1 MKGQKAPG
9 GAKKEQASPNKRRVC
24 ELTVPGRLED
34 LATICEFVG
43 QAAQQAGASKRAIF
57 DIQLAVDE
65 ACTNIIEHAYGGDGG
80 EICLRCECD
89 GDDFEVVIRDQGRPF
104 DPQAVPKPD
113 VKAELDKRQ
122 EGGLGV
128 YFMRCL
134 MDEVRFRFD
143 PQSNELRMV
152 KRLKGGDQGSRK
164 SGDREIRESGKQ
176 GIRTQRGAC
185 FPDSLIP

>member
-9 GAKKEQASPNKRRVC
+9 GAKKEQASPNKSRAC
-24 ELTVPGRLED
+24 ELTVPGRLEN

-57 DIQLAVDE
+57 DIKLAVDK

-89 GDDFEVVIRDQGRPF
+89 GDNFEVVIQDHGRPF

-113 VKAELDKRQ
+113 VQAELDRRQ
-122 EGGLGV
+122 EGGLGLH
-128 YFMRCL
+128 FMRCL
-134 MDEVRFRFD
+134 MDEVHFRFD
-143 PQSNELRMV
+143 HQRNELRMV
-152 KRLKGGDQGSRK
+152 KHLQ
-164 SGDREIRESGKQ
+164 EGKQ
-176 GIRTQRGAC
+176 GKQEIRRAGNQEIRQPGNQDAKR
-185 FPDSLIP
+185 SLLP

>member
-1 MKGQKAPG
+1 MKGKKAPR
-9 GAKKEQASPNKRRVC
+9 GAKREQASPNKRRVC

-43 QAAQQAGASKRAIF
+43 QAAKQAGASKRTIF

-65 ACTNIIEHAYGGDGG
+65 ACTNIIEHAYGGSGG

-89 GDDFEVVIRDQGRPF
+89 GNDFEVIIRDHGQPF
-104 DPQAVPKPD
+104 DPQAVATPD
-113 VKAELDKRQ
+113 VEAELDKRQ
-122 EGGLGV
+122 EGGLGM

-143 PQSNELRMV
+143 PQSNELRMI
-152 KRLKGGDQGSRK
+152 KHLKKEKQGNQ
-164 SGDREIRESGKQ
+164 EISDQ
-176 GIRTQRGAC
+176 GIRT
-185 FPDSLIP
+185 

>member
-1 MKGQKAPG
+1 MKGQKASRS
-9 GAKKEQASPNKRRVC
+9 AKKEQASQDKRRVC

-43 QAAQQAGASKRAIF
+43 QAAKQAGASKRATF

-65 ACTNIIEHAYGGDGG
+65 ACTNIIEHAYGGSGG

-89 GDDFEVVIRDQGRPF
+89 GNDFEVVIRDHGRPF
-104 DPQAVPKPD
+104 DPQAVPAPD
-113 VKAELDKRQ
+113 VQAELDKRQ

-134 MDEVRFRFD
+134 MDEVRFHFD
-143 PQSNELRMV
+143 LQSNELRMV
-152 KRLKGGDQGSRK
+152 KHLKEGDQGTRK
-164 SGDREIRESGKQ
+164 SGNQ
-176 GIRTQRGAC
+176 AFTCA
-185 FPDSLIP
+185 LIP

>member
-1 MKGQKAPG
+1 MKEQKASR

-43 QAAQQAGASKRAIF
+43 QAAKQAGASKRAVF

-65 ACTNIIEHAYGGDGG
+65 ACTNIIEHAYSGSGG
-80 EICLRCECD
+80 EICLRCECN
-89 GDDFEVVIRDQGRPF
+89 GDDFEVVIRDHGRPF
-104 DPQAVPKPD
+104 DPAAVPEPN
-113 VKAELDKRQ
+113 VKAELAERC
-122 EGGLGV
+122 EGGLGI
-128 YFMRCL
+128 YFIRCL

-152 KRLKGGDQGSRK
+152 KRLKGGEAVSSSQTLAKVSEPSPG
-164 SGDREIRESGKQ
+164 
-176 GIRTQRGAC
+176 C
-185 FPDSLIP
+185 P

>member
-1 MKGQKAPG
+1 MKRQKAPG
-9 GAKKEQASPNKRRVC
+9 GAKKEKASQDTRRAC

-43 QAAQQAGASKRAIF
+43 QAAKQAGASKRATF

-65 ACTNIIEHAYGGDGG
+65 ACTNIIEHAYGGNGG

-89 GDDFEVVIRDQGRPF
+89 GNDFEVVIRDHGRPF
-104 DPQAVPKPD
+104 DPRAVRAPD
-113 VKAELDKRQ
+113 LKAELDKRQ

-134 MDEVRFRFD
+134 MDEVCFRFD
-143 PQSNELRMV
+143 HQGNEVRMV
-152 KRLKGGDQGSRK
+152 KHLKEGDQGIRK
-164 SGDREIRESGKQ
+164 SGNQ
-176 GIRTQRGAC
+176 ALTCA
-185 FPDSLIP
+185 LIP